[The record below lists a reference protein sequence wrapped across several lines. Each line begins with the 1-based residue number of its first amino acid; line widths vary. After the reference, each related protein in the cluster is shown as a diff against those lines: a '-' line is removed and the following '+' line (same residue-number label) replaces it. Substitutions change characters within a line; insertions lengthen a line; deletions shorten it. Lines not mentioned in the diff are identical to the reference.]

1 MTGIEE
7 NENNANSYAYIN
19 NGNLVIDHIEGEA
32 TMQIVD
38 MLGRVV
44 STEIVSGS
52 YNKAL
57 NLKAGLYIINLN
69 GMTQKIVV
77 K

>member
-1 MTGIEE
+1 
-7 NENNANSYAYIN
+7 
-19 NGNLVIDHIEGEA
+19 
-32 TMQIVD
+32 MQIVD

-77 K
+77 DDEVTVVDVA

>member
-1 MTGIEE
+1 MWQ
-7 NENNANSYAYIN
+7 N
-19 NGNLVIDHIEGEA
+19 
-32 TMQIVD
+32 
-38 MLGRVV
+38 
-44 STEIVSGS
+44 
-52 YNKAL
+52 NKAL